1 MAHNA
6 PLLGLY
12 PLFQDGGREWTPNGL
27 DIVAVPGVDGHPFA
41 TWTASTSPENSMVG
55 PLWLRDFL
63 PGENL
68 PDARVYS
75 YGYDAKSWLTQ
86 SKGSDLKTFSDLMLQ
101 SIVWARDGK
110 LANRPLVFVCHGVGG
125 LVVKQALVTAHLNE
139 KGYPGVHSSLKAV
152 MFLGVPHR
160 GAGSLTLHQIMADM
174 LVLGG
179 LKAASPPGPDLVT
192 KLQAEP
198 AGIDKLSTD
207 FRKHIKP
214 HVVLL
219 SCYEEVNMNKNG
231 SERCLVPRE
240 SAILDAPGEKII
252 PMISCNHVTM
262 VKFYTRNDHNYKN
275 VAFAISEVAKP
286 SKSPSNAKPAPG
298 KKEPYPATKKEPQ
311 PDIKKETK
319 SGAKPEANSTAK
331 REPPA
336 VVPKVADAPKK
347 TAEPAIREEAQPEP
361 KKKEETI
368 AGLGECLASL
378 ENACQQVHPQN
389 NPKEVDTPTSLP
401 FTMDRVSK
409 NTQYR
414 QWLNSSTD
422 GLLVI
427 QGETGSGKTTLAKQI
442 FKSITA
448 SQPKTLVLKYSFK
461 ETSAVNLAGEQ
472 WRLSFWSS
480 LVHQLMSRNAESLE
494 RLVRR
499 HRRLR
504 IALTPGFLPVW
515 KPDELLEA
523 MSREA
528 LPFVLKERNVI
539 IFVDGID
546 ACEKADELLD
556 DLQKYLLQ
564 SPIPASTSGA
574 KQTENTGRFCSKI
587 CVTSTREPAAKEKKQ
602 RQSIQME
609 ENNVEDLEAYVHR
622 QLQQVCAL
630 DQKGLILQ
638 RAQRSFL
645 RARLLCEQ
653 AQQNI
658 QQKPLESAKQ
668 LGDLY
673 QHNLGALSPEH
684 KSRGLN
690 MIKWATFAS
699 RPLTLPEL
707 FVAIEMDSKIDS
719 DITNLSVLFSPQ
731 KDVTTQL
738 LTREA
743 DMEGIVN
750 HLSRGL
756 LKVTAEA
763 SGRKVVRP
771 IHNSLAQLVM
781 PPKVATE
788 KVEKDTVTPSP
799 ESLVHLGMVNT
810 CLRFLN
816 IAMRDLQWRSRSCQ
830 DPGAIGTSAVRPEF
844 AFSGYAESFWFRHA
858 QVVEAGAGTLKPS
871 LKWFGFTSSDG
882 DRFLE
887 DFIELARSCAL
898 GPLVLPLSNP
908 QQEQKPKESQEK
920 QADRAFEGAGWLHLF
935 ALYGLRTPLPAASKV
950 KQVRKVDSRDQTP
963 LHYAALQNHR
973 SVVKSLVAYAQ
984 DRDHLGNTPLHLAAM
999 QGNVDAIKAILKY
1012 STVKNLANT
1021 PNSGGYMPLHHAVY
1035 YEHRSAA
1042 KALLDEKVGA
1052 KVDARLPNGKTPL
1065 MLAAEVGSHTL
1076 AAVLLDAKSGGADMN
1091 AADESGHTALTVA
1104 ILNGS
1109 YSVVK
1114 ILVLRETCAVGK
1126 VDCDGRTPLMHAVRC
1141 GNLAAAKLLL
1151 DKRTLEDKVA
1161 DASAADGK
1169 QLTALLFAVSSLG
1182 VKGSDTWVGADAAA
1196 KVSDKMVKLLLDS
1209 GAQITC
1215 RDKEKRTTVAI
1226 ALEAAK
1232 KTRGS
1237 DTDKALVVA
1246 GLLFTAY
1253 EKAKGADVAKWDCDW
1268 AESKKDYQALCN
1280 KQAPSAAPKT
1290 KDSVAKQLELGVSKP
1305 ASKVDAPGTGTVVA
1319 TATAAQAKLHSDKK
1333 VGAAVNGN
1341 ASSNGTPA
1349 KPQPANGAAVT
1360 TGKNPTPSTQ
1370 TKAQSETGTA
1380 PTASTNG
1387 AATAP
1392 TAKKGNEANT
1402 AAPLAAKQVASPESA
1417 PKQPPSK
1424 PPAGEKA
1431 AGVAK
1436 ATPVVSQVVNPAKPA
1451 IAKPAAATAV
1461 SPVKGVGDAKPAP
1474 QTSQSAPKNAVPPA
1488 TASKPS
1494 PQPTPQAKGV
1504 VDAKPVP
1511 LTTEATKPP
1520 RSTAAKTTSPGPA
1533 PLANG
1538 QKPPKVA
1545 APTSP
1550 TGLQRKIGSTT
1561 RPPMPRARV
1570 SLEGGPAAAQQAAQV
1585 KPAQMPG
1592 GQQAP
1597 VPASS
1602 QPVKQVAGAC
1612 PASPA
1617 RSQAPPSQA
1626 AAAGPETTTPHMPAS
1641 GPIKRKPIQSAAA
1654 ADPAP
1659 ASKPAF
1665 SQPPAAAINPA
1676 PAPKPAAS
1684 QPSAAPLA
1692 QTQPHQTPAGIQKP
1706 PVQKQQ
1712 STQQQPPV
1720 PPKGGFLQKP
1730 MPPPKPA
1737 PSLGNV
1743 LQKPKPGESLQVAP
1757 QVQKQTAPAPA
1768 VRPAVPAGPTTGS
1781 PHQLQLQAQVKQPEK
1796 STATAP
1802 LSQQQQQQQP
1812 CAKVPKPPPA
1822 ASVPKKQEQQKF
1834 KPYAPPQGGPTTTA
1848 PNGQK
1853 PPAQI
1858 PQQTKTAQ
1866 TAAKEQPRPAQQPS
1880 KEQQQQTQGP
1890 ANNKQSPRSEP
1901 ARRSSSFFS
1910 KFSDIFSSGK
1920 EKNDKPSPPSSVQGK
1935 GPGPQKSDPPKPS
1948 VTPFAPRASGQS
1960 STVPQFQERP
1970 AENYVPY
1977 SPYSQGLASQQHIS
1991 NYAAPQLYRQ
2001 QHPGQYGH
2009 AQEGQFPSPYQQGH
2023 FGDER
2028 LQQFQPGFNH
2038 RNGVSQTGY
2047 NDWNHS
2053 QQSREVHPNT
2063 QGQPDRGSNS
2073 RPGVNPIL
2081 LAGGAGLAAG
2091 AGTVLV
2097 CNVMQSQNNEPEQ
2110 SERAI
2115 SPDSRTY
2122 SSYMESQ
2129 YPTEYSTRGSQ
2140 HQTEPS
2146 TYGTENDYQ
2155 PADDTNRSFIA
2166 ADDLHLRFVQKHEKP
2181 LEVSDVEPEKE
2192 AHVASQLMNQRLALD
2207 MNDDV
2212 HSIPSL
2218 VPSTPSSPGFDRRS
2232 IDMGWEEY
2240 LIREGN
2246 DSPKPPASPLGRFEP
2261 DVDSQQFAPQ
2271 PLSLKEHEQSEDEG
2285 PDVLDDDE
2293 DERRS
2298 VVSHI
2303 SHISSRP
2310 PSRGF
2315 SAQSPYLPASDDE
2328 NVPDDY
2334 ALNYLSEH
2342 EDDLRNAGLSDAEAR
2357 DDETDVKSLQS
2368 CTLNANEFKDNDED
2382 HAQMHGTSML
2392 DEEFDGK
2399 VSDDESSE
2407 QCDIH
2412 KSGDEIDAPEDR
2424 SIFGDYEPQHST
2436 GIPDDDEDDG
2446 KSFEGYNDPDDAAG
2460 SDIGRF
2466 SHADAASQNGSEFG
2480 DGPHEGHMQ
2489 DDGISENRDDE
2500 NHSQEGHD
2508 DAHDIDHD
2516 DAHDIDGNPPVAGY
2530 AVPES
2535 PMSLHQQEHDRFQD
2549 TYREEHHT
2557 GAHDEQY
2564 RRQHQHENHSVMYNE
2579 NSYDSPQTGGA
2590 QSQDYHDQYQAQ
2602 QYPGNQFS
2610 QNQHVKEDEHDHQQY
2625 HAYSQISSHQP
2636 GSHPDHEQE
2645 QAPQNGA
2652 YHQGW
2657 AGAGQEHVAR
2667 DSEDEA
2673 SDHDGYGAPQ
2683 QRYNQAQGRAAYASS
2698 NEEDQDDQFV
2708 GATNDDDGRD
2718 EDGDE
2723 TPGGEYVADDGEAD
2737 YGGHGYG
2744 NYDDGDY

>member
-1 MAHNA
+1 
-6 PLLGLY
+6 
-12 PLFQDGGREWTPNGL
+12 
-27 DIVAVPGVDGHPFA
+27 
-41 TWTASTSPENSMVG
+41 
-55 PLWLRDFL
+55 
-63 PGENL
+63 
-68 PDARVYS
+68 
-75 YGYDAKSWLTQ
+75 
-86 SKGSDLKTFSDLMLQ
+86 
-101 SIVWARDGK
+101 
-110 LANRPLVFVCHGVGG
+110 
-125 LVVKQALVTAHLNE
+125 
-139 KGYPGVHSSLKAV
+139 
-152 MFLGVPHR
+152 
-160 GAGSLTLHQIMADM
+160 
-174 LVLGG
+174 
-179 LKAASPPGPDLVT
+179 
-192 KLQAEP
+192 
-198 AGIDKLSTD
+198 
-207 FRKHIKP
+207 
-214 HVVLL
+214 
-219 SCYEEVNMNKNG
+219 
-231 SERCLVPRE
+231 
-240 SAILDAPGEKII
+240 
-252 PMISCNHVTM
+252 
-262 VKFYTRNDHNYKN
+262 
-275 VAFAISEVAKP
+275 
-286 SKSPSNAKPAPG
+286 
-298 KKEPYPATKKEPQ
+298 
-311 PDIKKETK
+311 
-319 SGAKPEANSTAK
+319 
-331 REPPA
+331 
-336 VVPKVADAPKK
+336 
-347 TAEPAIREEAQPEP
+347 
-361 KKKEETI
+361 
-368 AGLGECLASL
+368 
-378 ENACQQVHPQN
+378 
-389 NPKEVDTPTSLP
+389 
-401 FTMDRVSK
+401 
-409 NTQYR
+409 
-414 QWLNSSTD
+414 
-422 GLLVI
+422 
-427 QGETGSGKTTLAKQI
+427 
-442 FKSITA
+442 
-448 SQPKTLVLKYSFK
+448 
-461 ETSAVNLAGEQ
+461 
-472 WRLSFWSS
+472 
-480 LVHQLMSRNAESLE
+480 
-494 RLVRR
+494 
-499 HRRLR
+499 
-504 IALTPGFLPVW
+504 
-515 KPDELLEA
+515 
-523 MSREA
+523 
-528 LPFVLKERNVI
+528 
-539 IFVDGID
+539 
-546 ACEKADELLD
+546 
-556 DLQKYLLQ
+556 
-564 SPIPASTSGA
+564 
-574 KQTENTGRFCSKI
+574 
-587 CVTSTREPAAKEKKQ
+587 
-602 RQSIQME
+602 ME

-1151 DKRTLEDKVA
+1151 D
-1161 DASAADGK
+1161 
-1169 QLTALLFAVSSLG
+1169 
-1182 VKGSDTWVGADAAA
+1182 
-1196 KVSDKMVKLLLDS
+1196 S
-1209 GAQITC
+1209 GAQITR

-1253 EKAKGADVAKWDCDW
+1253 EKAKGADVAKWDRDW

-1290 KDSVAKQLELGVSKP
+1290 KDSVAKQVELGVSKP

-1319 TATAAQAKLHSDKK
+1319 TATAAQAKLQSDKK

-1349 KPQPANGAAVT
+1349 KPQPANGAAMT

-1392 TAKKGNEANT
+1392 TAKKGPEANT

-1436 ATPVVSQVVNPAKPA
+1436 ATQVVSLAVNPAKPA
-1451 IAKPAAATAV
+1451 IAKPATATAV
-1461 SPVKGVGDAKPAP
+1461 SSVKGVGDAKPAP
-1474 QTSQSAPKNAVPPA
+1474 QTGQPAPKNAVPPA

-1494 PQPTPQAKGV
+1494 PQLTPQAKGV

-1511 LTTEATKPP
+1511 LTTEATNPP

-1585 KPAQMPG
+1585 KPAQLPG

-1597 VPASS
+1597 VPVSP
-1602 QPVKQVAGAC
+1602 QPFKQVAGAS

-1626 AAAGPETTTPHMPAS
+1626 AVAGPETTTPHMPAS

-1659 ASKPAF
+1659 A
-1665 SQPPAAAINPA
+1665 
-1676 PAPKPAAS
+1676 PKPAAS
-1684 QPSAAPLA
+1684 QPSAAPLD

-1712 STQQQPPV
+1712 STQQQPLV

-1743 LQKPKPGESLQVAP
+1743 LQKPKPGESLQAAP
-1757 QVQKQTAPAPA
+1757 QVQKQTAPAPAPAPA

-1802 LSQQQQQQQP
+1802 LSQQQQQQQQQQP
-1812 CAKVPKPPPA
+1812 GAKVPKPPPA

-1834 KPYAPPQGGPTTTA
+1834 KPYAPPQGGPTTET

-1853 PPAQI
+1853 TPAQI

-1880 KEQQQQTQGP
+1880 KEQQQRTQGP
-1890 ANNKQSPRSEP
+1890 ADNKQSPRPEP

-1948 VTPFAPRASGQS
+1948 VTPFAPRANGQS

-1970 AENYVPY
+1970 AEDYVPY
-1977 SPYSQGLASQQHIS
+1977 SPYSQGLASQQHIA

-2028 LQQFQPGFNH
+2028 LQQFQTGFDH

-2053 QQSREVHPNT
+2053 RQSREVHSNT

-2073 RPGVNPIL
+2073 RPGVNPAL
-2081 LAGGAGLAAG
+2081 LVSGAAGLAAG

-2097 CNVMQSQNNEPEQ
+2097 YNVMQSQKNEPEQ

-2129 YPTEYSTRGSQ
+2129 YPTEYSTLGSQ

-2166 ADDLHLRFVQKHEKP
+2166 ADDLHLRCVQKHEEP

-2207 MNDDV
+2207 IDDDV
-2212 HSIPSL
+2212 HSTPSP
-2218 VPSTPSSPGFDRRS
+2218 VASTPSSPGFDRRS

-2240 LIREGN
+2240 LIREEN
-2246 DSPKPPASPLGRFEP
+2246 DSLKSPASPLGRFEP

-2271 PLSLKEHEQSEDEG
+2271 PLSLKEHEKSEDEE
-2285 PDVLDDDE
+2285 PDALDDDE

-2298 VVSHI
+2298 VVSHMSHM

-2315 SAQSPYLPASDDE
+2315 SAPSPYLPASDDE
-2328 NVPDDY
+2328 NVPDNY

-2342 EDDLRNAGLSDAEAR
+2342 EEDLRNAGLSDAEAR

-2368 CTLNANEFKDNDED
+2368 CALDANEVKDNEED
-2382 HAQMHGTSML
+2382 HAQMYSTSML

-2424 SIFGDYEPQHST
+2424 SIFGDQEPQHST
-2436 GIPDDDEDDG
+2436 GIPDDEEDG

-2508 DAHDIDHD
+2508 DAHDIDEH
-2516 DAHDIDGNPPVAGY
+2516 PPVAGY

-2535 PMSLHQQEHDRFQD
+2535 PMSLHHQEHDRFQD
-2549 TYREEHHT
+2549 TYREEHHM
-2557 GAHDEQY
+2557 GAHEEQY
-2564 RRQHQHENHSVMYNE
+2564 RQQHQHENRLVMYNE
-2579 NSYDSPQTGGA
+2579 DGYDSPQTGGA
-2590 QSQDYHDQYQAQ
+2590 QWQDYHDQYQAQ

-2625 HAYSQISSHQP
+2625 QAHSQISSHQP

-2657 AGAGQEHVAR
+2657 AGVGQEHVAR